1 MKLSNETKIGA
12 LAIVSILLLFL
23 GYNFLKGRNLFK
35 ERENI
40 YAVFPKVDALN
51 SSDAVRMNGLQIGIV
66 KNMQE
71 KDQDLSGVIVTINLN
86 RNIRIPKN
94 SFAVISSNPLGATFV
109 NIVKGDGKDFLKEG
123 DTLTTAPSSGLLDD
137 IRGSLNPAMSIITG
151 TVKSLDSLIEVIGA
165 VFDPRTRDN
174 LQNVIANLN
183 NSTASLNKM
192 LAPGND
198 LSKTV
203 ANLNA
208 VTANF
213 KANNENINKTI
224 SHLESFSNDLS
235 QSDIK
240 SLVSNL
246 QKTTDQLNNAL
257 AELNKGEGSAG
268 MLLHDPKLY
277 NNLNATANSLNIL
290 LQDLRLHPKRYIN
303 VSVFGGKTKEAPLM
317 KPLED
322 SVNKNTTQRK

>member
-1 MKLSNETKIGA
+1 MKISNETKIGA
-12 LAIVSILLLFL
+12 LAIVSLILLFL

-35 ERENI
+35 ERENL
-40 YAVFPKVDALN
+40 YAVFPKIDALN
-51 SSDAVRMNGLQIGIV
+51 TSDAVRMNGLQIGVV
-66 KNMQE
+66 KNLQE

-109 NIVKGDGKDFLKEG
+109 NIVKGDGKEFLQEG
-123 DTLTTAPSSGLLDD
+123 DTLSTAPSSGLFDD
-137 IRGSLNPAMSIITG
+137 IRGSLNPTMSIISG

-165 VFDPRTRDN
+165 VFDPKTRGN
-174 LQNVIANLN
+174 LQNVISNLN
-183 NSTASLNKM
+183 NSTASLNTL

-203 ANLNA
+203 ANLNS
-208 VTANF
+208 VSANF
-213 KANNENINKTI
+213 KTNNDNINKTI
-224 SHLESFSNDLS
+224 SHLESFSNNLS

-240 SLVSNL
+240 NLIANL
-246 QKTTDQLNNAL
+246 QKTTDQLNNTL
-257 AELNKGEGSAG
+257 STLNKGDGSAG

-303 VSVFGGKTKEAPLM
+303 VSVFGGKSKEAPLM

-322 SVNKNTTQRK
+322 SMNKNTPQRK